1 MKFGKYLESE
11 AVPEWST
18 KYIDYKGLKKC
29 IKRISGK
36 NEEET
41 HLQHIS
47 NSILRFNR
55 LNKKQSNQTI
65 DNPVS
70 DNMVNTEHDQDES
83 KITHPS
89 NFPVFLKAGSSSNS
103 PKSEF
108 IGNTDSNFN
117 LYRTSSLQTSFEDI
131 SNTGDVVHRN
141 VSSNSSNKSI
151 VPIVGIDDKVKFP
164 QWDGFSNIH
173 NQRVYKNPKNANSP
187 SSSSDDVNK
196 SLLHKSGSKNNIEF
210 LENPNLENSRPLQK
224 YQQSKSLSVLAN
236 GGVHYLEG
244 DTVLIK
250 RNSTRYYPENILKGY
265 ATTKKFKEMLNRRS
279 VEERAFF
286 EACEMELKKVN
297 DFFKDKENT
306 FLYRVSK
313 IVNQQNTLNE
323 MKKSN
328 EASQMENGYDD
339 KLVENIKYLDEYTN
353 VFTGP
358 LGFHGRSNILNIG
371 ANREENL
378 KATITKAKRKIKKA
392 IMEIYRAL
400 EMLKNFRVLN
410 NTGFRKILKKYTK
423 ETNWVAGSS
432 SYMHKVQNSYFLQ
445 SEGLDRALEE
455 IMNLYCINYADGSP
469 ERAKTALR
477 MPLISSKTHNRSI
490 FVSGFSLGMVIP
502 LIVNIIYLVTQRD
515 NWINRYVVLYIY
527 SCTLLVLL
535 FFVLFS
541 TNMLAWYYSNINY
554 KFIFMFD
561 PRDNLSPWQF
571 FKFSSVMLL
580 CSTSLM
586 EIDILKHG
594 LNSDKYFGIGVLI
607 FNLIILFIPV
617 NLFYYSSRRWLLNS
631 FKRLLFAGFFPV
643 EFRDFFLG
651 DCLCSLGYSIS
662 IFYFLGCMSHNKW
675 PIIDQN
681 ICVPSLSVSGTVVL
695 CIPNLIRF
703 IQCIRRYIDSSHA
716 FPHLYNAGKYAL
728 ALVGVV
734 VMYLNSVKGTNG
746 MKILAIVLMTLSSA
760 YSAFWDL
767 YMDWG
772 FFEED
777 AKYLFLRKELKF
789 NFIPVYYFAMIT
801 DPLMRFVWIAN
812 FIPLPLIGGQK
823 LSKNVLRFAL
833 ALVEVIRRYQ
843 WCFFRL
849 ENEHVNNCGQFRAT
863 IEIPLPFASNKKTD

>member
-196 SLLHKSGSKNNIEF
+196 SLLHKSGSKNDIEF

-244 DTVLIK
+244 DT
-250 RNSTRYYPENILKGY
+250 
-265 ATTKKFKEMLNRRS
+265 
-279 VEERAFF
+279 
-286 EACEMELKKVN
+286 
-297 DFFKDKENT
+297 
-306 FLYRVSK
+306 
-313 IVNQQNTLNE
+313 
-323 MKKSN
+323 
-328 EASQMENGYDD
+328 ASQMENGYDD